1 MDMEIK
7 RISKETVASSK
18 QDVLE
23 IRISKMVQHL
33 LKQGHI
39 IYSIIKYE
47 DDSMRRKY
55 RANLHYWILEREELS
70 KLLR

>member
-1 MDMEIK
+1 MEIK

-33 LKQGHI
+33 LKHI